1 MNTSINNSIEN
12 LWNSYNEI
20 NNDINFSFGTQFRPL
35 NYRRNEMT
43 VMCEIVEHMQEF
55 YDELYANE
63 EYDVLFDEANKVY
76 DEFESEYSETDFMKS
91 FNSIRK
97 DIITSDREALAF
109 LLAIAYFY
117 KFVNKMISADELA

>member
-12 LWNSYNEI
+12 LWKSYNEI
-20 NNDINFSFGTQFRPL
+20 YNDINFSFGTPFRPL
-35 NYRRNEMT
+35 NYRCNEMIT
-43 VMCEIVEHMQEF
+43 MCEIVEHMQEF

-63 EYDVLFDEANKVY
+63 EYTVLFDEANKIY

-97 DIITSDREALAF
+97 DIISSDREALAF

-117 KFVNKMISADELA
+117 KFVNKMI

>member
-12 LWNSYNEI
+12 LWKSYNEI
-20 NNDINFSFGTQFRPL
+20 NNDINFSFGTPFRPL
-35 NYRRNEMT
+35 NYRRNENI
-43 VMCEIVEHMQEF
+43 MCKIVEKMQEF

-76 DEFESEYSETDFMKS
+76 DEFESLYSETDFMKS

-109 LLAIAYFY
+109 LLVIAYFY
-117 KFVNKMISADELA
+117 KFVNKMI

>member
-1 MNTSINNSIEN
+1 MNTSINNSLEN

-20 NNDINFSFGTQFRPL
+20 YNDINFRFGTQFRPL
-35 NYRRNEMT
+35 NYRCNEMAI
-43 VMCEIVEHMQEF
+43 MREIVEHMQEF

-63 EYDVLFDEANKVY
+63 EYDVLFDESNKVY
-76 DEFESEYSETDFMKS
+76 DEFESAYDDTDFMKS

-97 DIITSDREALAF
+97 DIISSDREALAF

-117 KFVNKMISADELA
+117 KFVNKMI

>member
-20 NNDINFSFGTQFRPL
+20 YNDINFSFGTPFRPQ
-35 NYRRNEMT
+35 NYRRNEMI
-43 VMCEIVEHMQEF
+43 MCKIVEKMQEF

-76 DEFESEYSETDFMKS
+76 DEFESAYDETDFMKS

-117 KFVNKMISADELA
+117 KFVNKMISADKLA

>member
-20 NNDINFSFGTQFRPL
+20 YNDINFSFGTLFRPM
-35 NYRRNEMT
+35 NYRRNEII
-43 VMCEIVEHMQEF
+43 MCKIVEKMQEF
-55 YDELYANE
+55 YDELYTNE
-63 EYDVLFDEANKVY
+63 EYTVLFDEANKVY
-76 DEFESEYSETDFMKS
+76 DEFESVYGETDFMKS

-97 DIITSDREALAF
+97 DIISSDREALAF

-117 KFVNKMISADELA
+117 KFVNKMI

>member
-20 NNDINFSFGTQFRPL
+20 YNDINFSFGTPFRPM
-35 NYRRNEMT
+35 NYRRNEII
-43 VMCEIVEHMQEF
+43 MCKIVEKMQEF

-63 EYDVLFDEANKVY
+63 EYAVLFDEANKIY
-76 DEFESEYSETDFMKS
+76 DEFESAYGETDFMKS

-97 DIITSDREALAF
+97 DIISSDREALAF

-117 KFVNKMISADELA
+117 KFVNKMI

>member
-12 LWNSYNEI
+12 LWKSYNEI
-20 NNDINFSFGTQFRPL
+20 YNDINFSFGTPFRPL
-35 NYRRNEMT
+35 NYRRNEMIT
-43 VMCEIVEHMQEF
+43 MCEIVEHMQDF

-63 EYDVLFDEANKVY
+63 EYTVLFDEANKVY

-97 DIITSDREALAF
+97 DIITSEWL
-109 LLAIAYFY
+109 
-117 KFVNKMISADELA
+117 KFKDSL

>member
-20 NNDINFSFGTQFRPL
+20 YNDINLSFGNQFRPL
-35 NYRRNEMT
+35 NYRCNEM
-43 VMCEIVEHMQEF
+43 VIMFEIVEKMQEF

-63 EYDVLFDEANKVY
+63 EYDVLFDEANTVY
-76 DEFESEYSETDFMKS
+76 DEFESAYDDTDFMKS

-97 DIITSDREALAF
+97 DIISSDREALAF
-109 LLAIAYFY
+109 LLAVAYFY
-117 KFVNKMISADELA
+117 KFVNKMISED

>member
-20 NNDINFSFGTQFRPL
+20 YNDINLSFGTPFRPM
-35 NYRRNEMT
+35 NYRCNEM
-43 VMCEIVEHMQEF
+43 VIMCEIVEKLQEF

-63 EYDVLFDEANKVY
+63 EYVVLFEEANKVY
-76 DEFESEYSETDFMKS
+76 DEFETEYSETDFMKS

-97 DIITSDREALAF
+97 DIISSDREALAF

-117 KFVNKMISADELA
+117 KFVNKMI

>member
-12 LWNSYNEI
+12 LWKSYNEI
-20 NNDINFSFGTQFRPL
+20 NNDINFSFGTPFRAM
-35 NYRRNEMT
+35 NYRRNENI
-43 VMCEIVEHMQEF
+43 MCKIVEKMQEF

-76 DEFESEYSETDFMKS
+76 DEFESLYSETDFMKS

-109 LLAIAYFY
+109 LLVIAYFY
-117 KFVNKMISADELA
+117 KFVNKMI

>member
-1 MNTSINNSIEN
+1 MNTSISNSIEN

-20 NNDINFSFGTQFRPL
+20 YNDINFSFGNPIRQQ
-35 NYRRNEMT
+35 NYRRNEMI
-43 VMCEIVEHMQEF
+43 MCKIVEKMQEF

-76 DEFESEYSETDFMKS
+76 DEFESAYDDTDFMKS

-117 KFVNKMISADELA
+117 KFVNKMI

>member
-20 NNDINFSFGTQFRPL
+20 YNDINFSFGTPFRAM
-35 NYRRNEMT
+35 NYRRNENI
-43 VMCEIVEHMQEF
+43 MCKIVEKMQEF

-76 DEFESEYSETDFMKS
+76 DEFESAYDETDFMKS

-97 DIITSDREALAF
+97 DFITSDREALAF
-109 LLAIAYFY
+109 LLALAYFY
-117 KFVNKMISADELA
+117 KFVNKMI

>member
-20 NNDINFSFGTQFRPL
+20 YNDINFRFGTPFRPM
-35 NYRRNEMT
+35 NYRRNEKI
-43 VMCEIVEHMQEF
+43 MCKIVEKMQEF

-63 EYDVLFDEANKVY
+63 EYAVLFDEANKVY
-76 DEFESEYSETDFMKS
+76 DEFESAYDETDFMKS
-91 FNSIRK
+91 FNFIRK

-117 KFVNKMISADELA
+117 KFVNKMI

>member
-12 LWNSYNEI
+12 LWKSYNEI
-20 NNDINFSFGTQFRPL
+20 YNDINFSFGTPFRPL
-35 NYRRNEMT
+35 NYRCNEMI

-63 EYDVLFDEANKVY
+63 EYAVLFDEANKIY
-76 DEFESEYSETDFMKS
+76 DEFESLYSDTDFMKS

-117 KFVNKMISADELA
+117 KFVNKMI

>member
-20 NNDINFSFGTQFRPL
+20 YNDINFRFGTPFRPL
-35 NYRRNEMT
+35 NYRRNEII
-43 VMCEIVEHMQEF
+43 MCKIVEKMQEF
-55 YDELYANE
+55 YDEFYTNE
-63 EYDVLFDEANKVY
+63 EYAVLFDESNKVY
-76 DEFESEYSETDFMKS
+76 DEFESVYGETDFMKS

-97 DIITSDREALAF
+97 DIIISDREVLAF

-117 KFVNKMISADELA
+117 KFVNKMI

>member
-12 LWNSYNEI
+12 LWNYYNEI
-20 NNDINFSFGTQFRPL
+20 YNDINFSFGTPFRQM
-35 NYRRNEMT
+35 NYSRNEII
-43 VMCEIVEHMQEF
+43 MCKIVEKMQEF
-55 YDELYANE
+55 YDELYTNE
-63 EYDVLFDEANKVY
+63 EYAVLFDEANKIY

-97 DIITSDREALAF
+97 DIISSDREVLAF

-117 KFVNKMISADELA
+117 KFVNKMI

>member
-20 NNDINFSFGTQFRPL
+20 YNDINFSFGTHFRPL
-35 NYRRNEMT
+35 NYRRNELI
-43 VMCEIVEHMQEF
+43 MCKIVEKMQEF

-76 DEFESEYSETDFMKS
+76 DEFESAYDDTDFMKS

-117 KFVNKMISADELA
+117 KFVNKMI

>member
-20 NNDINFSFGTQFRPL
+20 YNDINFSFGTPFRPL
-35 NYRRNEMT
+35 NYRCNEMI

-63 EYDVLFDEANKVY
+63 EYAVLFDEANKIY

-97 DIITSDREALAF
+97 DIISSDREVLAF

-117 KFVNKMISADELA
+117 KFVNKMI

>member
-20 NNDINFSFGTQFRPL
+20 YNDINFSFGTPFRPL
-35 NYRRNEMT
+35 NYRCNEMI

-63 EYDVLFDEANKVY
+63 EYTVLFDEANKVY
-76 DEFESEYSETDFMKS
+76 DEFESLYSDTDFMKS

-97 DIITSDREALAF
+97 DIILSDREALSF

-117 KFVNKMISADELA
+117 KFVNKMI

>member
-20 NNDINFSFGTQFRPL
+20 YNDINFRFGTPFRPM
-35 NYRRNEMT
+35 NYRRNEII
-43 VMCEIVEHMQEF
+43 MCKIVEKMQEF
-55 YDELYANE
+55 YDDLYANE

-76 DEFESEYSETDFMKS
+76 DEFESAYDETDFMKS

-97 DIITSDREALAF
+97 DIISSDREALAF
-109 LLAIAYFY
+109 LLSIAYFY
-117 KFVNKMISADELA
+117 KFVNKMI

>member
-1 MNTSINNSIEN
+1 MNTSINISIEN

-20 NNDINFSFGTQFRPL
+20 YNDINFSFGTPFRAM
-35 NYRRNEMT
+35 NYRRNENI
-43 VMCEIVEHMQEF
+43 MCKIVEKMQEF

-76 DEFESEYSETDFMKS
+76 DEFESAYDETDFMKS

-117 KFVNKMISADELA
+117 KFVNKMI

>member
-1 MNTSINNSIEN
+1 MNTSINNSLEN

-20 NNDINFSFGTQFRPL
+20 YNNINFSFGTPFRPL

-43 VMCEIVEHMQEF
+43 IMYEIVEHMQEF
-55 YDELYANE
+55 YDELYTNE
-63 EYDVLFDEANKVY
+63 EYAVLFDESNKVY
-76 DEFESEYSETDFMKS
+76 DEFEYVYGETDFMKS

-97 DIITSDREALAF
+97 DIITSDREVLAF

-117 KFVNKMISADELA
+117 KFVNKMI

>member
-12 LWNSYNEI
+12 LWKSYNEI
-20 NNDINFSFGTQFRPL
+20 YNDINFSFGTPFRPL
-35 NYRRNEMT
+35 NYRCNEMI

-63 EYDVLFDEANKVY
+63 EYAVLFDKANKIY

-117 KFVNKMISADELA
+117 KFVNKMI

>member
-1 MNTSINNSIEN
+1 MNTSISNSIEN

-20 NNDINFSFGTQFRPL
+20 YNDINFSFGTPFRPM
-35 NYRRNEMT
+35 NYRCNEMI
-43 VMCEIVEHMQEF
+43 MCKIVEKMQEF
-55 YDELYANE
+55 YDELYTNE

-76 DEFESEYSETDFMKS
+76 DEFESAYSETDFMKS

-117 KFVNKMISADELA
+117 KFVNKII

>member
-20 NNDINFSFGTQFRPL
+20 YNDINFSFGTPFRAM
-35 NYRRNEMT
+35 NYRRNEQI
-43 VMCEIVEHMQEF
+43 MCKIVEKMQEF

-76 DEFESEYSETDFMKS
+76 DEFESAYDDTDFMKS

-109 LLAIAYFY
+109 LLAVAYFY
-117 KFVNKMISADELA
+117 KFVNKMI

>member
-12 LWNSYNEI
+12 LWNSYNKI
-20 NNDINFSFGTQFRPL
+20 YNDINFSFGTPFRPL
-35 NYRRNEMT
+35 NYRCNEMII
-43 VMCEIVEHMQEF
+43 MCEIVEKMQEF

-76 DEFESEYSETDFMKS
+76 DEFEYAYDDTDFMKS

-97 DIITSDREALAF
+97 DIITSDREALSF

-117 KFVNKMISADELA
+117 KFVNKMI

>member
-1 MNTSINNSIEN
+1 MNTSINNSLEN

-20 NNDINFSFGTQFRPL
+20 YNDINFSFGTPFRPL
-35 NYRRNEMT
+35 NYRCNEMI
-43 VMCEIVEHMQEF
+43 VMCEIVEHMQDF

-63 EYDVLFDEANKVY
+63 EYAVLFDEANKIY

-97 DIITSDREALAF
+97 DIISSDREVLAF

-117 KFVNKMISADELA
+117 KIVNKMI

>member
-20 NNDINFSFGTQFRPL
+20 YNDINFRFGNPFRPM
-35 NYRRNEMT
+35 NYRRNEMI
-43 VMCEIVEHMQEF
+43 MCKIVEKMQEF

-63 EYDVLFDEANKVY
+63 EYDVMFDEANKVY
-76 DEFESEYSETDFMKS
+76 DEFESAYDDTDFMKS

-117 KFVNKMISADELA
+117 KFVNKMI

>member
-20 NNDINFSFGTQFRPL
+20 NNDINFSFGTPFRPL
-35 NYRRNEMT
+35 NYRCNEMII
-43 VMCEIVEHMQEF
+43 MCEIVEKMQEF

-76 DEFESEYSETDFMKS
+76 VELIAAKGTACYYIYSDKIDKPAPTDKVQ
-91 FNSIRK
+91 IWLR
-97 DIITSDREALAF
+97 R
-109 LLAIAYFY
+109 
-117 KFVNKMISADELA
+117 ISNLYVIGVYNLGTGGA

>member
-12 LWNSYNEI
+12 LWKSYNEI
-20 NNDINFSFGTQFRPL
+20 NNDINFSFGTPFRPL
-35 NYRRNEMT
+35 NYRCNEMI

-63 EYDVLFDEANKVY
+63 EYAVLFDEANKVY

-117 KFVNKMISADELA
+117 KFVNKMI

>member
-20 NNDINFSFGTQFRPL
+20 YNDINFSFGTPFRPL
-35 NYRRNEMT
+35 NYRCNEMI
-43 VMCEIVEHMQEF
+43 VMCEIVEHMQDF

-63 EYDVLFDEANKVY
+63 EYAVLFDKANKIY
-76 DEFESEYSETDFMKS
+76 DEFESLYSDTDFMKS

-97 DIITSDREALAF
+97 DIITSDREVLAF

-117 KFVNKMISADELA
+117 KFVNKMI

>member
-20 NNDINFSFGTQFRPL
+20 YNDINFSFGTPFRAM
-35 NYRRNEMT
+35 NYRRNEQI
-43 VMCEIVEHMQEF
+43 MCKIVEKMQEF
-55 YDELYANE
+55 YDELYTNE
-63 EYDVLFDEANKVY
+63 EYDVLFDEATKVY
-76 DEFESEYSETDFMKS
+76 DAFESEYSETDFMKS

-97 DIITSDREALAF
+97 IVITSVGQSLAF

-117 KFVNKMISADELA
+117 KLVNKMI

>member
-12 LWNSYNEI
+12 LWKSYNEI
-20 NNDINFSFGTQFRPL
+20 YNDINFSFGTPFRPL
-35 NYRRNEMT
+35 NYRCNEMI
-43 VMCEIVEHMQEF
+43 VMCEIVEHMQDF

-63 EYDVLFDEANKVY
+63 EYAVLFDEANKIY

-117 KFVNKMISADELA
+117 KFVNKMI

>member
-20 NNDINFSFGTQFRPL
+20 YNDINFRVGTPFRPL
-35 NYRRNEMT
+35 NYRRNEMI
-43 VMCEIVEHMQEF
+43 MCKIVEKMQEF

-76 DEFESEYSETDFMKS
+76 YEFEYSYGETDFMKS

-117 KFVNKMISADELA
+117 KFVNKMI

>member
-20 NNDINFSFGTQFRPL
+20 NNDINFSFGTPFRPL
-35 NYRRNEMT
+35 NYRCNEMII
-43 VMCEIVEHMQEF
+43 MCEIVEKMQEF

-76 DEFESEYSETDFMKS
+76 DEFESAYDETDFMKS

-97 DIITSDREALAF
+97 DIISSDREALAF

-117 KFVNKMISADELA
+117 KFVNKMISTDELD

>member
-20 NNDINFSFGTQFRPL
+20 YNDINFRFGTPFRPM
-35 NYRRNEMT
+35 NYRRNEKI
-43 VMCEIVEHMQEF
+43 MCKIAEKMQEF

-63 EYDVLFDEANKVY
+63 EYDVLFDVANKVY
-76 DEFESEYSETDFMKS
+76 DEFESAYDDTDFMKS

-109 LLAIAYFY
+109 LLAVAYFY
-117 KFVNKMISADELA
+117 KFVNKMI

>member
-20 NNDINFSFGTQFRPL
+20 YNDTNFSFGTPFRPL
-35 NYRRNEMT
+35 NYRCNEMI

-63 EYDVLFDEANKVY
+63 EYAVLFDEANKVY
-76 DEFESEYSETDFMKS
+76 DEFESLYSDTDFMKS

-97 DIITSDREALAF
+97 DIISSDREALAF

-117 KFVNKMISADELA
+117 KFVNKMI

>member
-20 NNDINFSFGTQFRPL
+20 YNDINLSFGTPFRPL
-35 NYRRNEMT
+35 NYRCNEMT
-43 VMCEIVEHMQEF
+43 IICEIVEHMQDF
-55 YDELYANE
+55 YNELYANE
-63 EYDVLFDEANKVY
+63 EYTVLFDEANKIY
-76 DEFESEYSETDFMKS
+76 DEFESLYSETDFMKS

-97 DIITSDREALAF
+97 DIISSDREVLAF

-117 KFVNKMISADELA
+117 KFVNKMI